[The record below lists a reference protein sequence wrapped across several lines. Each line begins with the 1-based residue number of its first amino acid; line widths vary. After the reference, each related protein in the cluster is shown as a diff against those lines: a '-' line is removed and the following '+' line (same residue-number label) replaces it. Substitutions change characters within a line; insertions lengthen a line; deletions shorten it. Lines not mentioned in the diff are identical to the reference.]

1 MTLSSTEVSAAE
13 NKPLVKRIRSDRN
26 ALARAIT
33 VVENNL
39 EGTRVI
45 LNAIRNSLGHAHV
58 VGFTG
63 PPGVGKSTLI
73 DACIFEIRKLGKSAA
88 VLAVDPSS
96 HVSGGAILGD
106 RVRMAEHSNDDKVF
120 IRSVATRGQLGGLS
134 ATTLN
139 IVQLFDAAKW
149 DVIIVE
155 TVGTGQSE
163 IEISRLADTTVV
175 VEAPGLGDEVQ
186 AIKAGMLE
194 IADIVVVNKSDLPQS
209 DLTVSELTHAISLR
223 NTLKAPVVLKAT
235 ALDGLGV
242 AELVAEIDR
251 HGSEISRHDR
261 VETVLNR
268 SRKIVAKVLGESVE
282 AQLVNLGLA
291 QIDDVLSRVQSGE
304 LDPDLLAEKIVRQ
317 LASESNESDKTG
329 E

>member
-1 MTLSSTEVSAAE
+1 MSAAE
-13 NKPLVKRIRSDRN
+13 NKTLIKRIRSDRN

-45 LNAIRNSLGHAHV
+45 LNTIRNSLGHAHV

-73 DACIFEIRKLGKSAA
+73 DACLFEIRKLGKSAA

-139 IVQLFDAAKW
+139 IVQLFDAARW
-149 DVIIVE
+149 DVVIVE

-223 NTLKAPVVLKAT
+223 NTVKAPVVLKAT
-235 ALDGLGV
+235 ALDRDRLGV

-251 HGSEISRHDR
+251 LGSEISRRER

-268 SRKIVAKVLGESVE
+268 SRKIVAKVLSESVE

-304 LDPDLLAEKIVRQ
+304 LDPEFLAEKIVRQ
-317 LASESNESDKTG
+317 LASESNESDNTAQ
-329 E
+329 